1 MKSLDFKAEK
11 TNSSSHQRDSNA
23 GDKLDVE
30 ICEVAE
36 LKHRFSVIAAVG
48 IQYSISATPLA
59 VGAYLTFILGLG
71 GSPYFFFG
79 FIVTAVGQILLCV
92 SLAEIAAVYPHA
104 SVQVFWT
111 AALAPPRFFRVLSY
125 CNGAATTLG
134 WIFANAGT
142 YVFSSQI
149 WIPAMQIRFPE

>member
-1 MKSLDFKAEK
+1 MTNVYSKAEK
-11 TNSSSHQRDSNA
+11 TNSLSHERDSHA

-30 ICEVAE
+30 ICEFAE
-36 LKHRFSVIAAVG
+36 LKPRFSVIAAVG

-79 FIVTAVGQILLCV
+79 FIVAAVGQILLCV

-104 SVQVFWT
+104 S
-111 AALAPPRFFRVLSY
+111 
-125 CNGAATTLG
+125 GKH
-134 WIFANAGT
+134 
-142 YVFSSQI
+142 
-149 WIPAMQIRFPE
+149 